1 METFLIKAAQLILA
15 FVILVTIHEFGHYIF
30 ARIFGMRVSKFYLFF
45 NPWFSLLK
53 YNPRA
58 NTLQLV
64 GWTKQVLKPG
74 AKGYVETSEDVRLLG
89 IKLYTRIR
97 RERIADDFTT
107 EQCALKTI
115 RLGKP
120 HPVENPDKPTWRDT
134 LYGLGWL
141 PLGGYCAIDGMIDET
156 TDASQLAKEP
166 EPWEFRAKKPF
177 PRLLVMMAGVIMNFV
192 LAIIIYIGMAM
203 YWGDRSIPFD
213 QVSEGWDF
221 APELQASGLKN
232 GDMPIAIN
240 GERIDNTDDLVLWKF
255 IQDGNVITAVRNHT
269 DTVNVTIPEGTTLK
283 YADPDHK
290 RMPMALRL
298 PVVVSKL
305 SPGEGAERAGIALG
319 DRIVK
324 LGNDTT
330 PSYTELLASLETN
343 AGKTVDVTVL
353 RDGKE
358 KVMPVEVNGDGKLG
372 IGLTPPDEIYP
383 FDRVNYGFIESIPV
397 GITRGVEKLTTY
409 VSSLKMLF
417 TKQGA
422 QSVGGFGAIGDMFP
436 EKWNWESFWSLTAF
450 LSVILA
456 FMNILPIPALDG
468 GHVMFTLY
476 EIITRRKPSEKFLGY
491 AQTAGMLFLLLLLVY
506 ANFNDIYRFFI
517 K

>member
-1 METFLIKAAQLILA
+1 MDIFLIKAAQLILA

-53 YNPRA
+53 YNPRKG
-58 NTLQLV
+58 TLQIIA
-64 GWTKQVLKPG
+64 WTKKILKPG
-74 AKGYVETSEDVRLLG
+74 AKGYFINSKGKEEKNPEDYIEEPV
-89 IKLYTRIR
+89 
-97 RERIADDFTT
+97 
-107 EQCALKTI
+107 ALKT
-115 RLGKP
+115 LKVGKP
-120 HPVENPDKPTWRDT
+120 RPVENPDKPTWRDT
-134 LYGLGWL
+134 IYGLGWL

-156 TDASQLAKEP
+156 TDASQLSAEP

-177 PRLLVMMAGVIMNFV
+177 PRLLVMMAGVIMNFI
-192 LAIIIYIGMAM
+192 LAIIIYIGIAL
-203 YWGDRSIPFD
+203 YWGDRSVPFD

-221 APELQASGLKN
+221 APELLSAGLRN
-232 GDMPIAIN
+232 GDMPVAID
-240 GERIDNTDDLVLWKF
+240 GHKIDDTDDMVLWKF
-255 IQDGNVITAVRNHT
+255 IQDGAVITVIRNHT
-269 DTVNVTIPEGTTLK
+269 DTVNVVIPSGTTAQ

-290 RMPMALRL
+290 RLPMSLRI

-305 SPGEGAERAGIALG
+305 SPGEGAEKAGIEIG
-319 DRIVK
+319 DRIVRVA
-324 LGNDTT
+324 NDTT
-330 PSYTELLASLETN
+330 PSYTELQTALQTN
-343 AGKTVDVTVL
+343 AGKTVEVTVI
-353 RDGKE
+353 RDSRTLT
-358 KVMPVEVNGDGKLG
+358 MPAKINEQGLLG
-372 IGLTPPDEIYP
+372 IGLTPPDEIYD
-383 FDRVNYGFIESIPV
+383 FERVNYGFFESIPI
-397 GITRGVEKLTTY
+397 GIGRGVDKLTSY
-409 VSSLKMLF
+409 VQSLKLLF

-468 GHVMFTLY
+468 GHVLFTLY
-476 EIITRRKPSEKFLGY
+476 EIVTRRKPSEKFLGY

-506 ANFNDIYRFFI
+506 ANFNDIYRFLL